1 MPLQSHH
8 QALLLLENVQ
18 EERERVIEEEVLR
31 RERLLLTPQSR
42 MAWPPP
48 SRLLKRHTPIRGPAR
63 PERAPSKG
71 TVLPGSEPERDIP
84 RNMGEHRRIAAQP
97 QPRSRCLPRNRA
109 AGREGCGLGAV
120 RAARGTRLRV
130 GMEDHFNLRRAIQM
144 AGRMAENHGSSPD
157 KKMSPVQCSWTTLCL
172 CFKERSRKDYQLLT
186 VCSLKNPVLSTLE
199 LCCGAVLRGQLSR
212 CFPALVAFK

>member
-120 RAARGTRLRV
+120 RAARYKPSQGTVVCTPASLRNTKSVWV
-130 GMEDHFNLRRAIQM
+130 G
-144 AGRMAENHGSSPD
+144 
-157 KKMSPVQCSWTTLCL
+157 PVDRFLEGCQSLHICVSFVACHRSLE
-172 CFKERSRKDYQLLT
+172 ER
-186 VCSLKNPVLSTLE
+186 PLE
-199 LCCGAVLRGQLSR
+199 GY
-212 CFPALVAFK
+212 PASGTPAAS